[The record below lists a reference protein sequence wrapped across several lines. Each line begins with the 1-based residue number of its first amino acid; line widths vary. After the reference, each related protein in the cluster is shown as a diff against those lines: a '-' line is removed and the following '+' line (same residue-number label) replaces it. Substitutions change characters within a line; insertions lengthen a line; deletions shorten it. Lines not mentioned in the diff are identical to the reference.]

1 MVFGL
6 GTNQGEEV
14 QRAKNKVSQCQ
25 RALRDAQSALDGT
38 HRSENLKATRAR
50 DDCQRALRSAE
61 AELRSAEAAA
71 RR

>member
-6 GTNQGEEV
+6 GTNQGEGV
-14 QRAKNKVSQCQ
+14 QRAKNKVSECQ
-25 RALRDAQSALDGT
+25 RALREAQSELSRT
-38 HRSENLKATRAR
+38 PRSENLKATRAR
-50 DDCQRALRSAE
+50 DDCQKALRSAE